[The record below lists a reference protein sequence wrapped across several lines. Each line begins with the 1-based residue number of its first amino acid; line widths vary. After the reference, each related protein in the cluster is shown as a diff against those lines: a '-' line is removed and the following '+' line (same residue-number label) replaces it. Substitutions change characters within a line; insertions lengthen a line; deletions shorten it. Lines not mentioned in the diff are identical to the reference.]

1 MKRSSVVVAVVALGL
16 VSLGVVAERMFSNAD
31 TVVMATDATLVGP
44 DQETT
49 TVMREVVQDSYE
61 KIGQHDP
68 GSNGKETPCDL
79 KCGGAF
85 ERLPNTIEMTDGNLA
100 RYLDGT
106 PVRTVAAPTRRPSRP
121 GENRRAFLSVGAV
134 TNNRRIALQDLVG
147 GRAQVVAVLEVGQN
161 SAIDARYGLGEAVA
175 RGMSKRFFIVAHDY
189 DISDTSEPP
198 VSSPARYSRKVA
210 QWSLYGIRGPNS
222 GSPTIE
228 KLPVSGT
235 LRWCRHR
242 HATNNNTGWA
252 GFTACDAEP
261 RAASI
266 LEDSEAMS
274 LLNAVVQRDSSMTAG
289 LREREIGAV
298 HLAVRAWAD
307 ANAAIVKSLPPSS
320 SAATTKLVEFA
331 RMLDDSPAWF
341 VCGVGCCIADT

>member
-1 MKRSSVVVAVVALGL
+1 MKRSSVVVAVVSLAV
-16 VSLGVVAERMFSNAD
+16 VSLGVVAERVFSNAD
-31 TVVMATDATLVGP
+31 TEVMATDATSVGP

-49 TVMREVVQDSYE
+49 LVMREVMPDSYAM
-61 KIGQHDP
+61 IGQHDP
-68 GSNGKETPCDL
+68 GPEGKEKPCDL
-79 KCGGAF
+79 KCRGAF
-85 ERLPNTIEMTDGNLA
+85 ARLPNATDRADRNLA
-100 RYLDGT
+100 NYLLGT
-106 PVRTVAAPTRRPSRP
+106 PVRTVAAPTERQARP
-121 GENRRAFLSVGAV
+121 GENRLAFLSVGAV

-175 RGMSKRFFIVAHDY
+175 RGMSNRFFIVAHDY
-189 DISDTSEPP
+189 DISDTSEAD
-198 VSSPARYSRKVA
+198 STGPARFSRKVA
-210 QWSLYGIRGPNS
+210 LWSLYGVRGPKS

-228 KLPVSGT
+228 KLPMSGT

-252 GFTACDAEP
+252 GFTACDAEL

-274 LLNAVVQRDSSMTAG
+274 LLNAAVQRDSSVTAG

-331 RMLDDSPAWF
+331 KTSDDSLAWF